1 MKFQILSWVSED
13 DETYNI
19 HLFGKTED
27 QLSVC
32 LTVEYQPFLYIE
44 NTPGMSTVIE
54 EHKSYTKAIKYTKV
68 KKEKFYGYSN
78 YKQYNFYKL
87 YYSTQRE
94 WRNAQYYFEKKKI
107 TLYEANVDPI
117 LKFLH
122 DSDIE
127 TAGWV
132 EVINYTKYP
141 HTDMKVDI
149 HIETNNYKNVK
160 KLEKDE
166 VAPFVIASFD
176 IECYSPDNSF
186 PDPENIDCP
195 VIQIATTFYK
205 VGDENYF
212 KKVLLTLD
220 TCDPIEDVEVYSY
233 ENEKDLLDKWTEIIH
248 ENKTDCYLGYNIWG
262 FDFWYMYKRA
272 TMVGAEDF
280 LQLGKTEKEA
290 ELKFTNFSSSAY
302 GYSDYKMVS
311 SPGIFQLDLLVVMK
325 RDYKLTSYS
334 LNNVSAHFLGD
345 QKEDLSPKEM
355 FAKHRGSSKDRR
367 DIGTYCVKDTY
378 LPLKLIQKL
387 AIFTNM
393 IEMAKITLVP
403 ISFLIER
410 GQGIKVFSQLCYET
424 KQQNM
429 LIETF
434 TYKKRSKNP
443 EDSDYEGAT
452 VLNAKKGSYMEE
464 PITGLDFASLY
475 PSIMRAHNLCVST
488 LVFHPS
494 MKNIEGETYDIIDGF
509 PFAQNRKGVIPRM
522 LEKLALARKDAKK
535 AMNNAKSDFMKMVYN
550 GKQLAYKVSMNSIY
564 GACGSPTFQVPC
576 KIVAACTTSKGR
588 EMIEQTKNMVEKN
601 YPGSEVVYGD
611 SVVGDTPLLIQ
622 DKEENII
629 KRIDELEGNW
639 MPYQNDKVY
648 FIPKDPIYVWND
660 SGFTKIQKV
669 IKHKTTKRLYR
680 ILTHNGVV
688 DVTEDHSLL
697 KDNHEIVKPKDLTIN
712 TQLLHHNIDTKL
724 FNNKT
729 NISLEEA
736 KLMGFFMGDGSCGK
750 YGIKYSWA
758 LNNKNL
764 QYLEMMKNLAPFETK
779 ILDTVKSSNVYKL
792 VPIGNIKNITEKYR
806 FMFYNNKKEKIVPNE
821 IIESSIDII
830 EEFWKGYYLADGSK
844 TSNSIRCDAKG
855 KQGVFGL
862 YIILKRLGYNI
873 SINTRNDKK
882 QIFRLNITKLNQRKT
897 SNQIKKIIDLGI
909 TNDYVYDL
917 ETENHHFH
925 VGPGS
930 LIVHNTDSVMVK
942 FPTKSI
948 EESFKL
954 GEEAADIITKTFKH
968 PIELEMEKV
977 YNPYLLWAKKRYA
990 GLMYTKPEKPDY
1002 IDAKG
1007 IQLVRRDNCP
1017 LVRKISKEILNLIM
1031 YEKDIEK
1038 AKKITQEYIR
1048 KLEHN
1053 EIPIE
1058 DLVVSKSLKRIKYT
1072 YDKNSELKVE
1082 HDYANPQPHVQVAE
1096 NIERREKGTGPK
1108 SGERVPYVF
1117 INTGNPKDLQYMKA
1131 EHPDFVQ
1138 KNSIEL
1144 DIEYYKERSLLS
1156 PVESLFELF
1165 YDNPKKEIFDAYEKG
1180 KQLDVFEIN

>member
-1 MKFQILSWVSED
+1 MKFQILSWVPED
-13 DETYNI
+13 DEVYNI

-27 QLSVC
+27 NLSVC

-44 NTPGMSTVIE
+44 NSPGMSTIIE
-54 EHKSYTKAIKYTKV
+54 EHKSYTRAIKSTKV
-68 KKEKFYGYSN
+68 KKEKFYGYNN
-78 YKQYNFYKL
+78 YKEYNFYKL

-94 WRNAQYYFEKKKI
+94 WKNAQYYFEKKKI
-107 TLYEANVDPI
+107 TLYEANVDPL

-160 KLEKDE
+160 KLEKDD

-205 VGDENYF
+205 VGDQNYF

-233 ENEKDLLDKWTEIIH
+233 ENEKDLLEKWTEIIH

-355 FAKHRGSSKDRR
+355 FAKQRGSSKDRR

-494 MKNIEGETYDIIDGF
+494 MRNLEGETYDIIDGY

-611 SVVGDTPLLIQ
+611 
-622 DKEENII
+622 
-629 KRIDELEGNW
+629 
-639 MPYQNDKVY
+639 
-648 FIPKDPIYVWND
+648 
-660 SGFTKIQKV
+660 
-669 IKHKTTKRLYR
+669 
-680 ILTHNGVV
+680 
-688 DVTEDHSLL
+688 
-697 KDNHEIVKPKDLTIN
+697 
-712 TQLLHHNIDTKL
+712 
-724 FNNKT
+724 
-729 NISLEEA
+729 
-736 KLMGFFMGDGSCGK
+736 
-750 YGIKYSWA
+750 
-758 LNNKNL
+758 
-764 QYLEMMKNLAPFETK
+764 
-779 ILDTVKSSNVYKL
+779 
-792 VPIGNIKNITEKYR
+792 
-806 FMFYNNKKEKIVPNE
+806 
-821 IIESSIDII
+821 
-830 EEFWKGYYLADGSK
+830 
-844 TSNSIRCDAKG
+844 
-855 KQGVFGL
+855 
-862 YIILKRLGYNI
+862 
-873 SINTRNDKK
+873 
-882 QIFRLNITKLNQRKT
+882 
-897 SNQIKKIIDLGI
+897 
-909 TNDYVYDL
+909 
-917 ETENHHFH
+917 
-925 VGPGS
+925 
-930 LIVHNTDSVMVK
+930 TDSVMVK

-954 GEEAADIITKTFKH
+954 GEEAADMITKTFKH

-1017 LVRKISKEILNLIM
+1017 LVRKISKEILNIIM

-1048 KLEHN
+1048 KLENN
-1053 EIPIE
+1053 EIPID

-1138 KNSIEL
+1138 KNNIEL

-1165 YDNPKKEIFDAYEKG
+1165 YENPKKEIFDAYEKA
-1180 KQLDVFEIN
+1180 KQADVFNF